1 MSQPRVLL
9 IASDSF
15 VARWSADAP
24 TPGVMPLAQKNTASA
39 AEIVRRHHATF
50 VVLEEGF
57 AFSAQAAALV
67 ARLQTDPEFEGV
79 ELRVLSTDNAAMLRS
94 GTTPDSPSAESLI
107 ALTQPLPRRAVRLRP
122 TLPIEI
128 LIDGHRATL
137 VNLSQSGTQVCAS
150 FVLKPHQHVRLSL
163 PLRDDPI
170 RIRGVVVWSALELSE
185 GPTYRAGIKLT
196 PFLPLSMEEI
206 RSRL

>member
-1 MSQPRVLL
+1 ML

-15 VARWSADAP
+15 LALWSADAS
-24 TPGVMPLAQKNTASA
+24 TPDVLPLAQKNTLSA
-39 AEIVRRHHATF
+39 PDIVRRYRVTV

-79 ELRVLSTDNAAMLRS
+79 ELRVLSMDNEEMLRS
-94 GTTPDSPSAESLI
+94 GKAPDSQSAASLI

-185 GPTYRAGIKLT
+185 APTYRAGIKLM